1 MPKKTKKI
9 VKHKKVVSK
18 KETGKK
24 AVNALRQAQGKQKK
38 TQAPAKISKADIKK
52 ELSEEKIAALMKRG
66 KERGFVTYAEIL
78 NFFPHIEYNV
88 LFLEDLYARLE
99 VAGVDI
105 LEAKELLEI
114 QEKPDHKKKAKEEYD
129 TSFSTD
135 SVQMYLKEIGRISLL
150 KGEEEKD
157 LAKRIEAGDEDAKNK
172 LAQANLRLV
181 VSIAKRYVGRSP
193 SLTMLDLIQ
202 EGTIGLPRAVKNVDG
217 LRG

>member
-1 MPKKTKKI
+1 MPKKIKKIKKTSSAARTKKPTL
-9 VKHKKVVSK
+9 KKGGAKKPSEKKVVRVEPTKFTKADLK
-18 KETGKK
+18 KEF
-24 AVNALRQAQGKQKK
+24 
-38 TQAPAKISKADIKK
+38 
-52 ELSEEKIAALMKRG
+52 SEEKIAALMKRG
-66 KERGFVTYAEIL
+66 KDRGFVTYAEIL

-88 LFLEDLYARLE
+88 IFLEDVYARLE
-99 VAGVDI
+99 AAGVDI

-114 QEKPDHKKKAKEEYD
+114 AEKPDSKKKAKEEYD

-135 SVQMYLKEIGRISLL
+135 SVQMYLKEIGRIPLL

-193 SLTMLDLIQ
+193 
-202 EGTIGLPRAVKNVDG
+202 
-217 LRG
+217 